1 MTLFCP
7 DFGIFWFTQQDVE
20 SGAWLLNSG
29 ATNHMTFTTT
39 DFTQTSLPRRSNI
52 VNTNCVTSLVT
63 RAGTVKLSPS
73 LQLHNTLLMPSLL
86 YKLLSVSQ
94 ITIDLNF
101 TVLFY
106 SNFCLIQ
113 DILTKEIIGR
123 GTKRGG
129 LYHMEDFSIGRA
141 HFTHLFTSNK
151 EQQIL
156 LWRC

>member
-1 MTLFCP
+1 MATLLSN
-7 DFGIFWFTQQDVE
+7 FGIALHSTQQDVE

-63 RAGTVKLSPS
+63 RAGT
-73 LQLHNTLLMPSLL
+73 
-86 YKLLSVSQ
+86 
-94 ITIDLNF
+94 
-101 TVLFY
+101 
-106 SNFCLIQ
+106 